1 MKFYNFSEKIEKFDK
16 EAKISLAEKFK
27 KTEEIAEYN
36 CQKVLYAFQKAGV
49 QYSHLSGTDGYGYD
63 DRGRELCDEVFSV
76 AFGAE
81 DALVRHTFASG
92 THTLSVA
99 LFGVLRPGDRMV
111 SATGTP
117 YDTMREVIGIDGEK
131 GRGSLVDF
139 GIKYEEVSLLRNG
152 GVDLEK
158 VKERAVGAKMV
169 YVQRSRG
176 YSLRPSLTI
185 DKIEEIVKA
194 VKSVSPQTI
203 VAVDN
208 CYGEFT
214 EKREPTD
221 VGADLIMGSLIK
233 NPGGSIAPTGGY
245 IAGRKDL
252 VEKCAD
258 RLTVIGQGKEVGAT
272 LGFTKAILQG
282 FFLAPK
288 ITEGAIKT
296 ADYASCIFEKAGF
309 ECYPGFAETRCDIV
323 TSVKLKSREKLIAF
337 CQGVQAGAPIDSMVA
352 PEPWAM
358 PGYDDEVIM
367 AAGAFNMGSSIELSA
382 DGPLREPF
390 AAYLQGGV
398 TFETGRIGVLLAL
411 QNVID
416 LEG

>member
-1 MKFYNFSEKIEKFDK
+1 MNFYNFSEKIKNLDK
-16 EAKISLAEKFK
+16 EAKITLGEKFR

-36 CQKVLYAFQKAGV
+36 SEKVLSAFQKAGV
-49 QYSHLSGTDGYGYD
+49 CYNHLSGTDGYGYG
-63 DRGRELCDEVFSV
+63 DRGRELCDEVFAK

-81 DALVRHTFASG
+81 DAIVRHTFASG

-111 SATGTP
+111 SATGIP
-117 YDTMREVIGIDGEK
+117 YDTMREVIGIEGES

-139 GIKYEEVSLLRNG
+139 GIKYEQIELKNDG
-152 GVDLEK
+152 EVDLEAL
-158 VKERAVGAKMV
+158 KEVCVGAKMV

-185 DKIEEIVKA
+185 DKIEEIVKV
-194 VKSVSPQTI
+194 VKSVSPETI
-203 VAVDN
+203 IAVDN

-214 EKREPTD
+214 ETREPTD

-245 IAGRKDL
+245 IAGRRDL
-252 VEKCAD
+252 TQNCAD

-288 ITEGAIKT
+288 IVEGAVKT
-296 ADYASCIFEKAGF
+296 ADYASCIFEKAGY
-309 ECYPGFAETRCDIV
+309 ECYPNFNEIRSDIV
-323 TSVKLKSREKLIAF
+323 TSVKLLSREKLIAF
-337 CQGVQAGAPIDSMVA
+337 CKGIQAGAPIDSMVA

-382 DGPLREPF
+382 DGPLRDPF
-390 AAYLQGGV
+390 AVYLQGGV

-411 QNVID
+411 QNIID
-416 LEG
+416 LKD